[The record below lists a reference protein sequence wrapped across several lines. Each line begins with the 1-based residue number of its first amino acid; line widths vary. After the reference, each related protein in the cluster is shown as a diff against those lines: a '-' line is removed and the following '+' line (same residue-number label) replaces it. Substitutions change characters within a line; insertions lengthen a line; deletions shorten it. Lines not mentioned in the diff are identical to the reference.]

1 MKSRTSTGS
10 SATNTPVLPG
20 HRPKHLPRTRLVTY
34 VRTIKYPW
42 RFDCFADKAEKE
54 PVNVVGGNTFIT
66 YEDLW
71 RPRRITATMWPYYL
85 NLYKYTLYCLQV
97 YLARKTTHVRFRL
110 FIQRITCGPY
120 MATLYDWIPIFE
132 WYERRLAVKNGNQE
146 TRLEWLPCSKTCE
159 LRWWVARFNNEY
171 EPRRSMWP
179 CKEKENLHF
188 DLLFCISTS
197 LPKLDMMMTIVMIR
211 CC

>member
-1 MKSRTSTGS
+1 M
-10 SATNTPVLPG
+10 
-20 HRPKHLPRTRLVTY
+20 TY

-146 TRLEWLPCSKTCE
+146 TRLEWLPCSKNVNYVGGWLGSTMNTSREGLCGHVKRKRIFT
-159 LRWWVARFNNEY
+159 LTSYFASQLHSQNLTWWWQLSWSAVVSGMRSFSSRWSNGQKCMCSQKR
-171 EPRRSMWP
+171 PQ
-179 CKEKENLHF
+179 
-188 DLLFCISTS
+188 
-197 LPKLDMMMTIVMIR
+197 
-211 CC
+211 